1 MLIRIVFS
9 LLLLMS
15 PLARA
20 QETFTVLFLGD
31 SLTEGLGLE
40 PDQAFPNLIAERLR
54 TEGYGHINVIN
65 AGISGST
72 SASAR
77 ERMQWYVRSEPD
89 LVILA
94 LGANDGLRGLTV
106 ENMKLNLASAIEIAL
121 ANDVRVALTGMLTPP
136 NMGPEYTSEFAQVFP
151 DLAAEYDLPLMPF
164 LLQDVAAIPEL
175 NQADGIHPNLAGS
188 RIVAENVYQFLIPLL
203 PY

>member
-1 MLIRIVFS
+1 MLIRIVLS
-9 LLLLMS
+9 LFILLS
-15 PLARA
+15 SLAQA
-20 QETFTVLFLGD
+20 QESFTVLFLGD

-40 PDQAFPNLIAERLR
+40 PEQAFPNLIAERLHA
-54 TEGYGHINVIN
+54 EGYTHVNVIN

-72 SASAR
+72 TASAR

-94 LGANDGLRGLTV
+94 LGANDGLRGLAV
-106 ENMKLNLASAIEIAL
+106 ENMKHNLREAIEIAQ
-121 ANDVRVALTGMLTPP
+121 ANGVRVALTGMLTPP
-136 NMGPEYTSEFAQVFP
+136 NMGPDYTRVFAQVFP
-151 DLAAEYDLPLMPF
+151 DLAAEYDLPFMPF
-164 LLQDVAAIPEL
+164 LLEGVAAIPEL

-188 RIVAENVYQFLIPLL
+188 KIVAENVYQFLVPLL